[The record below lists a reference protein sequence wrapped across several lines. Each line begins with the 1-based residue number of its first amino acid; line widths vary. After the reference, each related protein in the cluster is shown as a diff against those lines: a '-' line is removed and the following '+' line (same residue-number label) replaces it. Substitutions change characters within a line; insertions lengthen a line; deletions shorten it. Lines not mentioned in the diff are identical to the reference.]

1 MKENHLKKILEKCE
15 IKPTVIQVEA
25 HPYYPQ
31 NELKE
36 ELKKDDIKI
45 QAWYPLGHGDA
56 SLNL

>member
-15 IKPTVIQVEA
+15 IKHTVIQVEA